1 MDAKSRAMRA
11 EKNPITV
18 DNLDNFSKLNG
29 NDVLNI
35 PTKYAAY
42 LDSNDG
48 ITETYSEK
56 QQKPRLS
63 SHSPKQSVATE
74 KIQRDGSNSP
84 KRSKERDSPYNYK
97 NLNTNK
103 YVTIY
108 KD

>member
-1 MDAKSRAMRA
+1 MDAKSRALRA
-11 EKNPITV
+11 DKNPVTV
-18 DNLDNFSKLNG
+18 ENLDNFSNLKG

-48 ITETYSEK
+48 ITETYSER
-56 QQKPRLS
+56 QHKPKL
-63 SHSPKQSVATE
+63 SPKGSAATE
-74 KIQRDGSNSP
+74 KIRDGSNSP
-84 KRSKERDSPYNYK
+84 KRSNERDSPYNYK

-103 YVTIY
+103 YVTVY